1 MFKQFM
7 HKNSDGDMVVNW
19 IKLIE
24 TSIIGLIILIL
35 FFGSF
40 AFVQAGQVGV
50 VTRFGAV
57 NRVVYPGM
65 VFKFPLIEDVVPMNT
80 QTQKDQV
87 QANAASKDLQTV
99 TSQIAVNYHLEGSQA
114 VKVYQNIG
122 IDYQDKV
129 VSPLIQ
135 EVFKATTSKYTAEEL
150 ITKRELV
157 RQEAQTLLTS
167 RLHVYDVIVDNFNIV
182 DFEFSTDFSN
192 AIEQK
197 QVAQQNLERAK
208 IEAQTA
214 VTTAQGQS
222 DAQKVLKDSGAL
234 SPEYLQFYAEQKWNG
249 VLPYSTSGVPFLQLP
264 MK

>member
-1 MFKQFM
+1 MII
-7 HKNSDGDMVVNW
+7 NW
-19 IKLIE
+19 IKVIKWSVL
-24 TSIIGLIILIL
+24 SILFLII

-40 AFVQAGQVGV
+40 AFVEAGQVGV

-57 NRVVYPGM
+57 NRVVYPGI
-65 VFKFPLIEDVVPMNT
+65 VFKLPLIEDVIPMNT

-87 QANAASKDLQTV
+87 DASAASKDLQTV
-99 TSQIAVNYHLEGSQA
+99 NTKIAVNYHLLGSQA
-114 VKVYQNIG
+114 VAVYQNIG

-150 ITKRELV
+150 ITNREVV
-157 RQEAQTLLTS
+157 RQQAEDALTR
-167 RLHVYDVIVDNFNIV
+167 RLKPYNVIVDNFNIV
-182 DFEFSTDFSN
+182 NFEFSPDFSN

-197 QVAQQNLERAK
+197 QVAQQNLEKAK
-208 IEAQTA
+208 IEATTA
-214 VTTAQGQS
+214 VTQAQGQS

-234 SPEYLQFYAEQKWNG
+234 SAEYLQFYAEQKWNG

-264 MK
+264 TR